1 MKVQMFSNRYFI
13 CIAVIALTF
22 LVYGNTFLNHWT
34 YDDYP
39 VIVENPDAQ
48 SLSGFMEN
56 HYPTRPFREL
66 TYIVDYKLFGD
77 NPSGYH
83 LQQILWHAGNGFLLF
98 LVLQLV
104 GIDLIPALL
113 GVAFFIVHPMQSES
127 VANLSH
133 RKELLPLFFGMLALL
148 SYTRAAVSGSWK
160 KVALLVASGILYVFV
175 LLSNITAITLPAMI
189 VLYEYFFIKEEDR
202 LLIRR
207 PYTLKIVIAIVVV
220 ISVFYFVDFS
230 AYDIASYRENLGTL
244 YVQNGFFDTD
254 KYFPYV
260 AALFKVFAI
269 YIFKIIVPVGLAPE
283 YSVQFSESLFQWRAW
298 MGVAILCTGVFVFI
312 KTRKR
317 LPVAAFGLGWFMIFF
332 LPLSNIYPSAYIMAD
347 RYLYISLAGISFCL
361 AAVLQKFNSKYYIAG
376 FCAVLIVFAVLTVT
390 QNGYWK
396 NDYILSKHA
405 VRVNPDSSGA
415 NWIRVHSAM
424 SKQEYEVAKVHLEKI
439 LKINRFLV
447 NAYLDLAKVE
457 EKLGN
462 LNAALSHYEYF
473 ARYGM
478 MSGNLQDVARVQA
491 YLPVLRA
498 KIMNRN

>member
-1 MKVQMFSNRYFI
+1 MPAQMFSSRYFI
-13 CIAVIALTF
+13 FIAILTLTF

-34 YDDYP
+34 YDDYV
-39 VIVENPDAQ
+39 VIVENSDVR

-104 GIDLIPALL
+104 GIELVPAML
-113 GVAFFIVHPMQSES
+113 GVAFFIVHPFQSES

-133 RKELLPLFFGMLALL
+133 RKELLPLFFGILSLLAY
-148 SYTRAAVSGSWK
+148 SRAAVSGSRK
-160 KVALLVASGILYVFV
+160 KIALLVSSGLLYALV
-175 LLSNITAITLPAMI
+175 LLSNITAITLPAM
-189 VLYEYFFIKEEDR
+189 VLLFEYLFMKEEDR
-202 LLIRR
+202 LLLRR
-207 PYTLKIVIAIVVV
+207 PYTLKIVIAIVAV
-220 ISVFYFVDFS
+220 ICVFYFVDFS
-230 AYDIASYRENLGTL
+230 AYDISSYRENLRIL
-244 YVQNGFFDTD
+244 YVQNGFFDTG
-254 KYFPYV
+254 KNFPYL

-283 YSVQFSESLFQWRAW
+283 YDVKFSESFFQWTAW
-298 MGVAILCTGVFVFI
+298 MGLAILCTGVFVFF
-312 KTRKR
+312 KTKNR
-317 LPVAAFGLGWFMIFF
+317 LPVVAFGLGWFMIFF
-332 LPLSNIYPSAYIMAD
+332 LPVSNIYPSAYIMAD
-347 RYLYISLAGISFCL
+347 RYLYLSLPGISFCL
-361 AAVLQKFNSKYYIAG
+361 AAVLQKWYSKYYVTA
-376 FCAVLIVFAVLTVT
+376 FCAVLIIFAVLTVT

-415 NWIRVHSAM
+415 NWIRVHSAI
-424 SKQEYEVAKVHLEKI
+424 SKKEYEVAKVHLEKI
-439 LKINRFLV
+439 LQINRFLV
-447 NAYLDLAKVE
+447 KAYLDLAKVE

-462 LNAALSHYEYF
+462 LKAAIRNYEYF
-473 ARYGM
+473 TRYGM
-478 MSGNLQDVARVQA
+478 MTGNHQDVARVRA

-498 KIMNRN
+498 KIMSDD